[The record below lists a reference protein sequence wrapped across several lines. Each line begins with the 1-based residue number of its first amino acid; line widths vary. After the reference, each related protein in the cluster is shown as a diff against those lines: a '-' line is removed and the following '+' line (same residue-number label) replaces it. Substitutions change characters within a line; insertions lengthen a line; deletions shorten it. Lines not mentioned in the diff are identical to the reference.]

1 MSLTLR
7 ILCIIGSAVMFLFI
21 TSNVRKKRVQIEDS
35 LFWVLLAG
43 ALLLVAIFPWL
54 ATSLSQLLGF
64 LAPSNFVFAVVIAI
78 LLAKLFSLTTEVS
91 SLKHRVNEL
100 AQEEGLLSKE
110 NSSLENTPKE
120 SLDQ

>member
-1 MSLTLR
+1 MSLMLR
-7 ILCIIGSAVMFLFI
+7 VLCIVGAAITFLFI
-21 TSNVRKKRVQIEDS
+21 ANNVRKKRVQIEDS
-35 LFWVLLAG
+35 LFWILLAS
-43 ALLLVAIFPWL
+43 ALLIVAIFPWI

-64 LAPSNFVFAVVIAI
+64 LAPSNFVFTVVIAI

-110 NSSLENTPKE
+110 DAPEEPK
-120 SLDQ
+120 DQ